1 MTSSRDTDR
10 FIRDFLEEGLT
21 ELPDRV
27 YDAVRSDIDRASQR
41 VVIDPWKA
49 RDMTTF
55 ARVAIAAAAVVTV
68 AIVGISLAPAR
79 DVASGASVLPPTTFS
94 SEPQPTSSPSA
105 ADVPRRAARYPTGWV
120 TIGPHAVT
128 VDGIPLS
135 FTVGSGWEGHEQYNM
150 PASGW
155 EGHEHYLSKSTEGSQ
170 DAEAII
176 FWATFPGG
184 WTSPSKH
191 NGTYVP
197 CIDLLGQP
205 EGRSVADLAAAVST
219 VAGTDVVS
227 GPSDVLVGGRPAKYV
242 KFLVTYS
249 VVDNDLVCG
258 PGFFYSWEANNR
270 GAFWSST
277 IPGDTIRVWIVD
289 VADTILFIEAET
301 NWNAG
306 TEVEREIQQIVDS
319 IQFK

>member
-27 YDAVRSDIDRASQR
+27 YDAVRSDVDRTRQR
-41 VVIDPWKA
+41 VVIAPRKA
-49 RDMTTF
+49 RDMNTF

-68 AIVGISLAPAR
+68 AIVGISLPPAH
-79 DVASGASVLPPTTFS
+79 DGASGASVLPPTFPS
-94 SEPQPTSSPSA
+94 APQPTSSPSA
-105 ADVPRRAARYPTGWV
+105 ADVPRSAARYPAGGV
-120 TIGPHAVT
+120 TIGMHGVT
-128 VDGIPLS
+128 VDGIRLS

-155 EGHEHYLSKSTEGSQ
+155 EGHEHYMSKDTEGPQ
-170 DAEAII
+170 GAEAII

-184 WTSPSKH
+184 WISPSKN

-242 KFLVTYS
+242 KFFVTYS
-249 VVDNDLVCG
+249 AVDNGLVCG
-258 PGFFYSWEANNR
+258 PGFFYSWEVNDG
-270 GAFWSST
+270 GAFWNST

-301 NWNAG
+301 HWNAG
-306 TEVEREIQQIVDS
+306 PDVGNEIQQIVDS
-319 IQFK
+319 IQFE